1 VTCAQYHREDFDD
14 LPTEYPYTLMIPQ
27 DITEQ
32 LLLERLRSLGGQVRR
47 PCELTG
53 LTQDAGG
60 VTATMATGDTIRAT
74 YVVGADGMHST
85 VREHTGIGFTG
96 DTYAQS
102 FVLADVHM
110 DWHLPETEVMLYYS
124 PAGLVVLSALPGGR
138 HRIVATVDDAPGQPG
153 GDFVQALLDARG
165 PERRPA
171 RIRDVVWSSRFRV
184 HHRLADH
191 YRAGRL
197 FLAGDA
203 AHVHSPAGGQGMNTG
218 IQDAVALARRLTA
231 VLGHGAADT
240 VLDEYET
247 ERRPVAA
254 EVVALTDR
262 ITRIATI
269 DSVPL
274 RTARNALLHA
284 LLLGARGTPHPGHEA
299 VRTDSGA
306 APRRHEMT
314 GGSGVRKLTVT
325 ANVTLDGVMQ
335 APGRPDEDTRDGF
348 THGGWALPYDDRAKA
363 EAMGRATAR
372 AHDNPKI
379 IMRTALG
386 WTRRNE
392 WQPAYA
398 ALDLWHER
406 NAPHSGRV

>member
-1 VTCAQYHREDFDD
+1 MNERAQLPDSTDVLIVGAGPVGLTLAASLAADGVHAVLVDKQAEGANTSRACVVHSRTLEVLRELKVSEELVSRGLIVPRFTVRDRDRVLMTIDFDD
-14 LPTEYPYTLMIPQ
+14 LPTDYPYTLMVPQ

-32 LLLERLRSLGGQVRR
+32 VLLGRLRSAGGQVHR

-53 LTQDAGG
+53 LAQDPGG
-60 VTATMATGDTIRAT
+60 VTATMATGDTIRAA
-74 YVVGADGMHST
+74 YAVGADGMHST
-85 VREHTGIGFTG
+85 VRGHTGIGFTG
-96 DTYAQS
+96 DSYAQS

-124 PAGLVVLSALPGGR
+124 PAGLVVVSALPGGR
-138 HRIVATVDDAPGQPG
+138 HRIVATVDEAPERPG
-153 GDFVQALLDARG
+153 AEFVQVLLDTRG

-218 IQDAVALARRLTA
+218 IQDAAALASRLTA
-231 VLGHGAADT
+231 VLRDGAADT
-240 VLDEYET
+240 VLDDYEA

-254 EVVALTDR
+254 GVVALTHR

-274 RTARNALLHA
+274 RKARNALLHA
-284 LLLGARGTPHPGHEA
+284 LDWVPAVHHTLAMRLSELTVEPHRGAR
-299 VRTDSGA
+299 S
-306 APRRHEMT
+306 
-314 GGSGVRKLTVT
+314 
-325 ANVTLDGVMQ
+325 
-335 APGRPDEDTRDGF
+335 
-348 THGGWALPYDDRAKA
+348 
-363 EAMGRATAR
+363 
-372 AHDNPKI
+372 
-379 IMRTALG
+379 
-386 WTRRNE
+386 
-392 WQPAYA
+392 
-398 ALDLWHER
+398 
-406 NAPHSGRV
+406 